1 MDIALGSINHDSLLL
16 AVLIIKCVHIKEGKS
31 GLCREQIKLQFLILG
46 VAVQQ
51 HILLQSK

>member
-1 MDIALGSINHDSLLL
+1 MDLALGSINHDSLLL

-31 GLCREQIKLQFLILG
+31 GLCCEQIKLQLLILG